1 MSLEARQASQ
11 SRPQNMPDEGEGNL
25 QRLRLGFEGAVILC
39 NLVGSLIPP
48 LTPALAFSTRRF
60 LPWGFFLIWSKVQ
73 EVVVES

>member
-1 MSLEARQASQ
+1 
-11 SRPQNMPDEGEGNL
+11 MPDEGGGDL

-39 NLVGSLIPP
+39 NLGGSLI
-48 LTPALAFSTRRF
+48 TPFTLALAFPTRRF